1 MEAIKMVEV
10 TQEDANNYCEVLRAL
25 GMEEEGDPVAEVK
38 RMDEELNI
46 VHEALTE
53 LYNLDA
59 CVPVIRHALDRIATL
74 KAPNAEIT
82 GCTLAQ
88 NEADGA

>member
-1 MEAIKMVEV
+1 MTVMVEV

-38 RMDEELNI
+38 RMDAELDI

-53 LYNLDA
+53 LYNIDA
-59 CVPVIRHALDRIATL
+59 CVPAIRNALDRIEAL
-74 KAPNAEIT
+74 RVPNETA
-82 GCTLAQ
+82 
-88 NEADGA
+88 